1 MAGRDQKWFLDQ
13 VADGKAGLDMP
24 CIILA
29 TALGVNFA
37 NELLFRNTCGTVKSV
52 VIDDKKNHDGKC
64 SDCPY
69 LYVSLQEWA
78 AGSKMKCR
86 VK

>member
-1 MAGRDQKWFLDQ
+1 MREREERDQKWFLDQ

-37 NELLFRNTCGTVKSV
+37 NELL
-52 VIDDKKNHDGKC
+52 
-64 SDCPY
+64 
-69 LYVSLQEWA
+69 
-78 AGSKMKCR
+78 
-86 VK
+86 

>member
-1 MAGRDQKWFLDQ
+1 MRGREVAGRDQKWFLDQ

-37 NELLFRNTCGTVKSV
+37 NELLLRNTCGTVKSV
-52 VIDDKKNHDGKC
+52 VIDDKKIMMENAATVRTFMSACKNG
-64 SDCPY
+64 
-69 LYVSLQEWA
+69 LQEA
-78 AGSKMKCR
+78 R
-86 VK
+86 